1 MLDAL
6 LITQL
11 LLTGFMTGLIW
22 FVQVVHY
29 PLFIRVGREAFLA
42 YESDH
47 VKRTTRV
54 VAPVM
59 LSEAAIAAVLLFVA
73 PAGLLL
79 ALAWIGLAL
88 LALVWLSTAGLQ
100 VPCHR
105 MLSRAFDPAAAARLC
120 DTNWIRTFGWTA
132 RLVLA
137 AAMLIASLQHRATAV
152 PTP

>member
-59 LSEAAIAAVLLFVA
+59 LSEAAI
-73 PAGLLL
+73 GLLL
-79 ALAWIGLAL
+79 ALASIGLAL